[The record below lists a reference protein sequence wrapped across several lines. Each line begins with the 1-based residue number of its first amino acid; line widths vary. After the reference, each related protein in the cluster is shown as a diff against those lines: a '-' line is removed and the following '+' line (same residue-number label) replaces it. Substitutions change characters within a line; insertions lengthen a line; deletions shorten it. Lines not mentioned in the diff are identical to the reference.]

1 MQSGFSPTAV
11 AVNGCAPED
20 GNAASL
26 DRTDVPPGS
35 GNRAPSE
42 SVMRSAGI
50 VSIAVL
56 MSRVTGLLRESL
68 MARLFGAG
76 LAYDA
81 FMLGFRIPNLTRD
94 LFAEGA
100 LSSAFVPVFTE
111 YLNKR
116 SKEEAARLAQLVA
129 TAIFLVVGA
138 VCAAGVIFAPA
149 LVHLLAPGYAAVPG
163 KFELAVSM
171 TRIMFPFLLLVAL
184 AAQAMGVLNASNRFG
199 VPAMASTFF
208 NIGSVGFGLL
218 LGIVLGPSLHLSRI
232 EGMAIGVVLGGAL
245 QLLWQLPSLY
255 RLGFRFRFAIDW
267 DHPGL
272 RRILQ
277 LMGPAILG
285 SAAVQINVMVNTNFA
300 SSIQDPVR
308 GLDGPVSWLGYAF
321 RFMQLPLGLFGVAL
335 GSATLPSISK
345 SAAAGNMDEF
355 RRTLSKSLG
364 MVFLLTVPS
373 SVGLAVLG
381 NSIIGAIYQGGRF
394 QVYDTQQTATAL
406 SCYAIGLAG
415 YAALKVIG
423 PAYYALGDAR
433 TPMVISLASI
443 AINFAT
449 AMLTIRYTNLGHAGL
464 ALSTS
469 AVSLF
474 SFFVLFDVLRRR
486 IGGVYGR
493 ELVRGIWKVL
503 VASLAMGA
511 AIWFSSRAVAGWL
524 GIGQFGRFIDVV
536 ISIPLGLV
544 VFCIVCRA
552 LGVEELAMAFR
563 AFLNPIRRRFSKA
576 FKA

>member
-1 MQSGFSPTAV
+1 
-11 AVNGCAPED
+11 
-20 GNAASL
+20 
-26 DRTDVPPGS
+26 
-35 GNRAPSE
+35 
-42 SVMRSAGI
+42 MRSAGI
-50 VSIAVL
+50 VSIAVA
-56 MSRVTGLLRESL
+56 MSRVTGLLRESV

-111 YLNKR
+111 YLNQR
-116 SKEEAARLAQLVA
+116 GKEEAARLAQLVA
-129 TAIFLVVGA
+129 TAIFIVVSC

-149 LVHLLAPGYAAVPG
+149 LVHLLAPGFAAVPG
-163 KFELAVSM
+163 KFELAVTM

-208 NIGSVGFGLL
+208 NIGSVGFGIL
-218 LGIVLGPSLHLSRI
+218 LGIGLGPSLHLTRI
-232 EGMAIGVVLGGAL
+232 EGMAVGVVLGGAL
-245 QLLWQLPSLY
+245 QLVWQLPSLY
-255 RLGFRFRFAIDW
+255 RLGFRFRIAFDW
-267 DHPGL
+267 NHPGL

-300 SSIQDPVR
+300 SSIHDPVR
-308 GLDGPVSWLGYAF
+308 GMDGPVSWLGYAF

-335 GSATLPSISK
+335 GSATLPSISR

-364 MVFLLTVPS
+364 MVFLLTLPS
-373 SVGLAVLG
+373 SFGLAVLG
-381 NSIIGAIYQGGRF
+381 QSIIGAIYQGGRF

-415 YAALKVIG
+415 YAALKIIG

-433 TPMVISLASI
+433 TPMIISLASI
-443 AINFAT
+443 AINFGT
-449 AMLTIRYTNLGHAGL
+449 ALLTIHYTNLGHAGL

-474 SFFVLFDVLRRR
+474 SFLVLFEVLRRR

-493 ELVRGIWKVL
+493 ELAIGIGKVL
-503 VASLAMGA
+503 AASLVMTG
-511 AIWFSSRAVAGWL
+511 AIWLSSRGVAGWL
-524 GIGQFGRFIDVV
+524 GVGQFARLVDVV
-536 ISIPLGLV
+536 ISIPFGLV
-544 VFCIVCRA
+544 VFYGVCRA
-552 LGVEELAMAFR
+552 LGVEELTLALQ
-563 AFLNPIRRRFSKA
+563 AFLRPLKKRLRRA
-576 FKA
+576 G